1 MHGGIDI
8 GNNCRL
14 DCQIQPVFVGKIMK
28 NYLENEKTLLAFNI
42 WDINSAKAVL
52 DGACAQRKNV
62 ILQTS
67 SSLYKKLPQKQLREF
82 VDSYARQCG
91 VKAWLHL
98 DHCRELDII
107 EDAIGN
113 KWDSVMIDAS
123 AKVIDENIALT
134 NRVTEMAH
142 KCGILVESE
151 VGQVQGCEEDIQVQ
165 REAIASKEDIQ
176 KFLKETNVDMIAVAF
191 GNAHGL
197 YQGEPDL
204 HYELVEYTTQHT
216 RVPFVVHGGSGLS
229 EDVIKRLL
237 SISGVK
243 KINISTEVKMSYL
256 NGIKR
261 ASEQGLFKEDGF
273 QAARVEQCIQS
284 AIQEFVVQKLQLLD
298 A

>member
-1 MHGGIDI
+1 M
-8 GNNCRL
+8 N
-14 DCQIQPVFVGKIMK
+14 
-28 NYLENEKTLLAFNI
+28 NYLQSESVVFAFNI

-52 DGACAQRKNV
+52 DGACVQRRNV

-67 SSLYKKLPQKQLREF
+67 SSLYKELPQKQLREF

-98 DHCRELDII
+98 DHCRELDIL

-113 KWDSVMIDAS
+113 RWDSVMIDAS
-123 AKVIDENIALT
+123 AKSIDENIDLT

-142 KCGILVESE
+142 QYGVLVESE
-151 VGQVQGCEEDIQVQ
+151 VGQVQGCEDDIQVQ
-165 REAIASKEDIQ
+165 KEAIASREDIQ
-176 KFLKETNVDMIAVAF
+176 KFLHETNVDMIAVAF

-197 YQGEPDL
+197 YQGEPEL

-216 RVPFVVHGGSGLS
+216 QKPFVVHGGSGLS
-229 EDVIKRLL
+229 ENAIKRLL

-243 KINISTEVKMSYL
+243 KINISTEVKMAYL
-256 NGIKR
+256 NGIKK
-261 ASEQGLFKEDGF
+261 AIEQEFLKESGF
-273 QAARVEQCIQS
+273 QAIRVEQCIQS
-284 AIQEFVVQKLQLLD
+284 AIQEFVIQKLKLLD